1 MLKLAWPLQCAI
13 IIIIGAAI
21 YAGTF
26 NAPFNFDD
34 EIYLVKNP
42 AIKDFGFFLDSSR
55 LDGITI
61 DRDVKHN
68 FILRPVAYLSFALNF
83 SLHSLDVR
91 GYHFVN
97 LLLHIANALLVYR
110 FLGLT
115 LRTPYMVERLRT
127 GIVSS
132 FALLPLGGA
141 LLFVSHPLQTQAVTY
156 IIQRFVPLGCF
167 FFLGALVLYAQA
179 RFNESRPRSAVLLA
193 LSFVATLLAMNT
205 KETSFTLP
213 VVLMLYEFMFFQGEA
228 KKRLLRL
235 LPFLATM
242 ALIPW
247 TVIELAQSAET
258 ASSSPLG
265 DPTNLVNFSGV
276 SRWDYLMTQFGVITT
291 YLRLLFF
298 PVGQSLDHDWSL
310 APHFLSLQVVL
321 PLLVLLALFGT
332 ALHLWRLSA
341 SPDHANP
348 WSRVVAFGIFWFF
361 VTISVESSIV
371 PLEDLLVEH
380 RIYLPSVGFFTA
392 LLGVIALLVTKH
404 ALKLAQTV
412 LAAVIALL
420 SVLTI
425 QRNILWTDNV
435 AIWRD
440 AVAKGGGKNRPYN
453 NLGYWLNQAGRHEE
467 AVAVLQ
473 KGLELHPDYVKM
485 YMNLGVALSGLN
497 RLDEAIAVNRT
508 ALERAPDNPR
518 IANNLATL
526 YLRQGMVPEGHAL
539 LLKALEL
546 NPKYGNAYYNLGC
559 MMVQEA
565 RLDEAREALH
575 MAERLSMDDT
585 GLQLSIAE
593 MLRHV
598 ESRMTSG
605 AEAK

>member
-1 MLKLAWPLQCAI
+1 MLKLAWPLQCVI

-42 AIKDFGFFLDSSR
+42 AIKEFVFFLDSSR
-55 LDGITI
+55 LDELTI
-61 DRDVKHN
+61 KLDVKHN

-83 SLHSLDVR
+83 SLHGLDVW
-91 GYHFVN
+91 GYHFIN

-115 LRTPYMVERLRT
+115 LRTPYMAERLRT

-132 FALLPLGGA
+132 CTLLPLGGA

-179 RFNESRPRSAVLLA
+179 RLSEGRVRATALLA
-193 LSFVATLLAMNT
+193 LSFAATLLAMKT

-213 VVLMLYEFMFFQGEA
+213 VVLLLYEFMFFQGEA
-228 KKRLLRL
+228 RKRLLRL

-247 TVIELAQSAET
+247 TVMNLAGSVET
-258 ASSSPLG
+258 ANSSPLG

-291 YLRLLFF
+291 YLRLLFL

-310 APHFLSLQVVL
+310 ARHFLTLQVVL
-321 PLLVLLALFGT
+321 PLLMLLVLFGT
-332 ALHLWRLSA
+332 ALYLWRRSA
-341 SPDHANP
+341 LPDHGP
-348 WSRVVAFGIFWFF
+348 WSRLAAFGIFWFF

-371 PLEDLLVEH
+371 PLDDLLVEH
-380 RIYLPSVGFFTA
+380 RIYLPSIGFFMV
-392 LLGVIALLVTKH
+392 L
-404 ALKLAQTV
+404 
-412 LAAVIALL
+412 LAAIASRITQRSLRTAQATLVAVIVLL
-420 SVLTI
+420 SVLTVK
-425 QRNILWTDNV
+425 RNFLWTDTV

-440 AVAKGGGKNRPYN
+440 ALVKSGGKDRTYH
-453 NLGYWLNQAGRHEE
+453 NLGYYLNQAGRQED

-473 KGLELHPDYVKM
+473 KGLELYPDYIKL
-485 YMNLGVALSGLN
+485 YTNLGIALSGLN
-497 RLDEAIAVNRT
+497 RLDEAITVNRE
-508 ALERAPDNPR
+508 ALERVPDSPR
-518 IANNLATL
+518 IANNLAII
-526 YLRQGMVPEGHAL
+526 YLQKGMVREGRAM
-539 LLKALEL
+539 LLKALEF
-546 NPKYGNAYYNLGC
+546 NPDYAKAHYNLGC
-559 MMVQEA
+559 LQEQEG
-565 RLDEAREALH
+565 RLDEAREALQV
-575 MAERLSMDDT
+575 AERLSMHDAE
-585 GLQLSIAE
+585 LQRSITE

-598 ESRMTSG
+598 DMRMASG
-605 AEAK
+605 GVK

>member
-1 MLKLAWPLQCAI
+1 MLKFSWPLQCAI

-21 YAGTF
+21 YAGTL

-61 DRDVKHN
+61 DQDVKHN

-83 SLHSLDVR
+83 SLHGLDVR

-97 LLLHIANALLVYR
+97 LLLHIANTLLVYR

-115 LRTPYMVERLRT
+115 LRTPYMAGRLRT
-127 GIVSS
+127 GSVSS
-132 FALLPLGGA
+132 AALLPLGGA

-179 RFNESRPRSAVLLA
+179 RLSESRSRSAVLLI
-193 LSFVATLLAMNT
+193 LSGGATLLAMNT

-213 VVLMLYEFMFFQGEA
+213 LVLLLYEFMFFTGSH
-228 KKRLLRL
+228 KVRLLRL
-235 LPFLATM
+235 LPFLSTM

-247 TVIELAQSAET
+247 TVMGLV
-258 ASSSPLG
+258 ASKPGANSSLLN
-265 DPTNLVNFSGV
+265 DPTHLVNFSGI
-276 SRWDYLMTQFGVITT
+276 SRWEYLMTQFGVITT

-298 PVGQSLDHDWSL
+298 PVGQSLDHNWSL
-310 APHFLSLQVVL
+310 APHFLSIQVLL
-321 PLLVLLALFGT
+321 PLLLLLTLLGT
-332 ALHLWRLSA
+332 SFHLWCRSA
-341 SPDHANP
+341 SPDHGSP
-348 WSRVVAFGIFWFF
+348 WHRLVAFGILWFF

-371 PLEDLLVEH
+371 PLDDLFVEH
-380 RIYLPSVGFFTA
+380 RIYLPSIGFFMA
-392 LLGVIALLVTKH
+392 LLAAGASGVTERSLRPVQATLV
-404 ALKLAQTV
+404 AVTV
-412 LAAVIALL
+412 LF
-420 SVLTI
+420 SVLTV
-425 QRNILWTDNV
+425 QRNILWADNV
-435 AIWRD
+435 AIWSD
-440 AVAKGGGKNRPYN
+440 AVAKSGGKDRTYN
-453 NLGYWLNQAGRHEE
+453 NLGYWLNQAGRYEE

-485 YMNLGVALSGLN
+485 YMNLGIALSGLN
-497 RLDEAIAVNRT
+497 RLNEAIAANRE
-508 ALERAPDNPR
+508 ALELTPDNPK

-539 LLKALEL
+539 LLKALEI
-546 NPKYGNAYYNLGC
+546 NPKYGTAYYNLGC
-559 MMVQEA
+559 LMAQEG

-575 MAERLSMDDT
+575 MAERLSKDDR

-593 MLRHV
+593 MLRNV
-598 ESRMTSG
+598 ELASG